1 MNPYLRQEKRN
12 DLPSTCITTNS
23 FAIVTRNHNQRPI
36 NDRRKRMSTQEEQA
50 LALKTL
56 HEAIQA
62 LKDCG
67 LMTEEE
73 EDE

>member
-1 MNPYLRQEKRN
+1 VSPYLRQKKRN

-23 FAIVTRNHNQRPI
+23 FAIVTRNYNQRPI
-36 NDRRKRMSTQEEQA
+36 NDRRKPMTTEETQA

>member
-67 LMTEEE
+67 LMTEGD